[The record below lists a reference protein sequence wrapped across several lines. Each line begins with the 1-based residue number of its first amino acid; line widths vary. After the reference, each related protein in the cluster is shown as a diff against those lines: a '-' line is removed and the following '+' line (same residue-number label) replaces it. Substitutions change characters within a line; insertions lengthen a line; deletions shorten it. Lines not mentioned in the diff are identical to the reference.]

1 MKGFFRWLGL
11 LFSKLPGI
19 ASTVAEKIQE
29 ISAAALP
36 VVKLIAEFTP
46 TRTDDEI
53 LRLFEHFLLGG
64 ARHYLALP
72 VSERG
77 PALLKVATAL
87 LARQFPG
94 VPIVQIQAAIQLA
107 LVQHRA

>member
-1 MKGFFRWLGL
+1 MKGFFKWLGS
-11 LFSKLPGI
+11 LFAKLPGI

-36 VVKLIAEFTP
+36 VVKLIAELTP
-46 TRTDDEI
+46 TRADNEI
-53 LRLFEHFLLGG
+53 LELFERFLIGG
-64 ARHYLALP
+64 ARDYLALP
-72 VSERG
+72 MDQRG
-77 PALLKVATAL
+77 PALLKVATTV

-94 VPIVQIQAAIQLA
+94 VPVVQIQAAVQLA